1 MIRFGYVQSGVQRF
15 AEWTEESGL
24 VCEDDLRDAVNLL
37 IGVNALVKCSWVGYL
52 MEASLDDPVQAWG
65 TINTGLR
72 WCKSVELVRCTP
84 PFIEYDEFSE
94 PEEDLLEKATF
105 SSRSEAGRYA
115 AQQRWKNHAKQETL
129 LTPTD
134 DVALAQ
140 KSGQPIGWLHPAT
153 RDMQL
158 KGLLSSLV
166 PHFMAVGVSVQDFDS
181 TLGDPAIKP
190 LIKYLE
196 DKGITGKPD
205 FYSEQEASNAELVA
219 HGLIISGI
227 QNFNLKLRESVPS
240 SVRWGGW
247 YRASMEAIEMAN
259 NGFPTINLGL
269 TAFETMVDEGGRYK
283 TQFESGNSG
292 GYFGYD
298 LRTSFESSVLGL
310 HPNMDATKRP
320 VYGTLQTHKSLS
332 EDTEIAPFYGG
343 IVLQLNNSVR
353 ERTTVVYNDSLGM
366 ATRTIPA
373 NSVKDNP
380 DDLFRTGMEGESF
393 KYVESQIHGGV
404 SMDDV
409 DAVWVH
415 YHTGIDEKLPGLVRE
430 ALDANGYTGVP
441 VLRIGVDEPVEK
453 AKFSSRSEAGK
464 YAAHIRWMNQ
474 RGMTPMTADQWKAQ
488 NSGGSERMRKIQ
500 SMQADVSGRLQ
511 KFNDVLIKSGL
522 GTEGSWQQSRYGA
535 DGVLD
540 DYVVVGPKDWDGT
553 SIPEVSKSPM
563 GAWLVEVKVEDQDV
577 GWTKYYVPNAEVM
590 ALMEDVKT
598 LGSLIEE
605 EVQER
610 INAENLRLATGSEAM
625 RDFIPKLVNAQRVIT
640 HYETVTS
647 RFLNDFITF
656 KADPND
662 PTSKFQ
668 QYVNSGQPKMIGNLV
683 DYAPSLGEF
692 IESNN
697 SADEKV
703 LVSALIE
710 KTRSS
715 VLELSKL
722 GFDQNTSAKY
732 RREVLAEIRSF
743 GADEGTPYE
752 IVTGFNFPNGAPV
765 EIRIANAMQNLPTAW
780 IDNLKTYT
788 QTKTHKVLRTKTVNE
803 MNSGF
808 IEAGH
813 MIQTSSNA
821 QTAFVIHELVHAVEA
836 SSPVM
841 RAMVHSF
848 GVNRRVGNFR
858 PSEEKFGSTFAQRLQ
873 TGVWEES
880 GRSGFVEDS
889 YFDKYSGRVYGGFAY
904 SAHEQLTTGTDY
916 SLFVNT
922 IRQHDRID
930 SDQLAFTLGMWASA

>member
-1 MIRFGYVQSGVQRF
+1 
-15 AEWTEESGL
+15 
-24 VCEDDLRDAVNLL
+24 
-37 IGVNALVKCSWVGYL
+37 
-52 MEASLDDPVQAWG
+52 MEASLDTAVQAWG

-72 WCKSVELVRCTP
+72 WCSGIDLVRSTP
-84 PFIEYDEFSE
+84 PLIEYDEFSD
-94 PEEDLLEKATF
+94 PEEDLVEKAKF

-115 AQQRWKNHAKQETL
+115 AEQRWKNHAKQETL

-140 KSGQPIGWLHPAT
+140 KTGQPIKWLLPAT

-158 KGLLSSLV
+158 KGILSSLA
-166 PHFMAVGVSVQDFDS
+166 PYMMATGVSVQDFDS
-181 TLGDPAIKP
+181 SLGDPAIKP
-190 LIKYLE
+190 LVKYLE
-196 DKGITGKPD
+196 DKGITGKPN
-205 FYSEQEASNAELVA
+205 FLISAGATNAELVA
-219 HGLIISGI
+219 HGLVITAMQDLG
-227 QNFNLKLRESVPS
+227 LKLMQANPS
-240 SVRWGGW
+240 GVDRSK
-247 YRASMEAIEMAN
+247 SFEKAIQIATD
-259 NGFPTINLGL
+259 GFPTVNMGIS
-269 TAFETMVDEGGRYK
+269 AFKTMADKGGRYK
-283 TQFESGNSG
+283 TQFEAGDSG
-292 GYFGYD
+292 GWFGPD
-298 LRTSFESSVLGL
+298 LRAAFESSVLGL
-310 HPNMDATKRP
+310 HPDMDATKRP
-320 VYGTLQTHKSLS
+320 VYGSMQTSASLKIN
-332 EDTEIAPFYGG
+332 EDVQMYGG
-343 IVLQLNNSVR
+343 IALQLKNNVR
-353 ERTTVVYNDSLGM
+353 DRTTVVYNDSLGM
-366 ATRTIPA
+366 ATRSASA
-373 NSVKDNP
+373 NSVKD
-380 DDLFRTGMEGESF
+380 DSGDMFRTGMITEPF
-393 KYVESQIHGGV
+393 FYVEAQIHGGV

-409 DAVWVH
+409 DAVWIH
-415 YHTGIDEKLPGLVRE
+415 NFTGVDAEAPRRVRE
-430 ALDANGYTGVP
+430 ALDANGYTDIP
-441 VLRIGVDEPVEK
+441 VLRVGVDEPVEK
-453 AKFSSRSEAGK
+453 ATFSSRSEAGK

-474 RGMTPMTADQWKAQ
+474 RGMTPMTAEQWKVQ
-488 NSGGSERMRKIQ
+488 NSDGSERMRKIQ
-500 SMQADVSGRLQ
+500 SMQADVSKRLQ
-511 KFNDVLIKSGL
+511 NLNDVLVKSGL
-522 GTEGSWQQSRYGA
+522 GTESSWKQSRYGP
-535 DGVLD
+535 DGILD
-540 DYVVVGPKDWDGT
+540 DYIVVDPKDWGKT

-563 GAWLVEVKVEDQDV
+563 GEWLVEVKVQSSV
-577 GWTKYYVPNAEVM
+577 GGSSTYYVPNAEVM

-625 RDFIPKLVNAQRVIT
+625 RDFLPKLVNAQRVIT
-640 HYETVTS
+640 HYETITS
-647 RFLNDFITF
+647 EFFNDFITF

-662 PTSKFQ
+662 PTPKFQ
-668 QYVNSGQPKMIGNLV
+668 QYVNSGQPKMIGNLI

-715 VLELSKL
+715 VLELNKL

-765 EIRIANAMQNLPTAW
+765 EVRIANAMQNLPTAW

-788 QTKTHKVLRTKTVNE
+788 QTRTHKILRVNTVNE
-803 MNSGF
+803 LQSGF
-808 IEAGH
+808 IEANH
-813 MIQTSSNA
+813 IIQTAANA

-880 GRSGFVEDS
+880 GRGGYVEDS

-922 IRQHDRID
+922 IRPHDRID